1 MKRFKIDDVAKET
14 GLTKRAIRYYE
25 EIGLIKPP
33 ERSEKG
39 TRLYTEENIEQ
50 LKRVIAAREV
60 LGFSLQELQHFLT
73 LKEKIESHR
82 FEYRNASE
90 QEEKRQELEHV
101 AANLRKQIDMLE
113 EKMKKM
119 TQFKKELEQM
129 EQRIQAILNEE
140 RRGS

>member
-73 LKEKIESHR
+73 LEEKIESHR